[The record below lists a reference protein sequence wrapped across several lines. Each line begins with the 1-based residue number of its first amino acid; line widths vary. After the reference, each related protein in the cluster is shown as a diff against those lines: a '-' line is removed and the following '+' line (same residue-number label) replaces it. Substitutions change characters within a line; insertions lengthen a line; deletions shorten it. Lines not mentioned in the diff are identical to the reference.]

1 MFLFASLPSGFLPQL
16 TTLRR
21 LECQKLCREFAHY
34 VAHMSVLTK
43 GFLSVKGVY
52 YQARLRGKH
61 DVTWVVHLGARAQAR
76 KDAVRA
82 V

>member
-43 GFLSVKGVY
+43 GY